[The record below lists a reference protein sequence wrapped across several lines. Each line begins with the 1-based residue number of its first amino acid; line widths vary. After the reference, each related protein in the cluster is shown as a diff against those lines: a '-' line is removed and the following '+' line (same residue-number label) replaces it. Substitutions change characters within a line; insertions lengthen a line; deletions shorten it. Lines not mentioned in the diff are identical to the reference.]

1 MKDVNGDMEGLFRRA
16 AEKYPLRTDSAD
28 WDRLSAA
35 LDNDP
40 GPPSDADE
48 DENRRRR
55 GIFWW
60 WLLLPL
66 AGALAFYGWRA
77 TMHPSTHLSKAPAA
91 IMAPVTG
98 TAAAPGTGT
107 TAAPGTGTTAAP
119 GTGTTAAPA
128 TVTTAAPATTLA
140 GGAAATTG
148 GAGRQGGGTTDGSMQ
163 RTEANRAVTQGGGT
177 AGGGTTGGASAQ
189 AGGVSSGDVTSTERS
204 RVTGTGGRRTIGSR
218 TIGSRTTGVRT
229 TGVPGERRGATA
241 SAGKAGHTADTDG
254 GNMKSDANNDRFD
267 AAKIDGGATVG
278 GGGIVGRGGLGAGN
292 GVGASNGID
301 GRNGVEGR
309 SKIDSRRASTAGS
322 FNLMVDVKAPAARED
337 SSAKQTKKATA
348 KSSHGH
354 GYIGLTGA
362 PDLSSVKMQ
371 ATKGVGTTWGL
382 LLGYSFNDHWAV
394 ESGVSLDRKK
404 YYTAGEYFS
413 KEGDP
418 ALLPYTVNS
427 VNGTCNMWEIPLNVR
442 YNFNP
447 GSKITWF
454 ATTGLS
460 TYLMTKQQYTYS
472 LETSGSNYPWNQNW
486 STTVPSN
493 YLFSIINI
501 SGGFER
507 QIGQIGNLRIEPY
520 LRIPLSGIGS
530 GKLPIMSAG
539 INIGITRRL
548 W

>member
-1 MKDVNGDMEGLFRRA
+1 MKHVNGDMEDLFRRA

-35 LDNDP
+35 LDKDP
-40 GPPSDADE
+40 GPPSNADE
-48 DENRRRR
+48 DEKRRRR

-66 AGALAFYGWRA
+66 VGGLGFYAWRA
-77 TMHPSTHLSKAPAA
+77 TVRPSTHLAKAPGA
-91 IMAPVTG
+91 IAAPV
-98 TAAAPGTGT
+98 TGT
-107 TAAPGTGTTAAP
+107 TAAPAVAP
-119 GTGTTAAPA
+119 ATGTTAAPA
-128 TVTTAAPATTLA
+128 TTPA

-148 GAGRQGGGTTDGSMQ
+148 GAG
-163 RTEANRAVTQGGGT
+163 TQGGGT
-177 AGGGTTGGASAQ
+177 ASGGATGKASAQ
-189 AGGVSSGDVTSTERS
+189 TGGVLSGDVTSTERA
-204 RVTGTGGRRTIGSR
+204 RVTGTGGKRTIGL
-218 TIGSRTTGVRT
+218 RTTGL
-229 TGVPGERRGATA
+229 PGERRGATA
-241 SAGKAGHTADTDG
+241 SAAKAGHKAHTDG
-254 GNMKSDANNDRFD
+254 GNMTSDANNDRFD
-267 AAKIDGGATVG
+267 AAKIG
-278 GGGIVGRGGLGAGN
+278 GGGINSGGATTGNGAGAGN
-292 GVGASNGID
+292 VVNG
-301 GRNGVEGR
+301 RSGVEGR

-322 FNLMVDVKAPAARED
+322 FNLVVDVKAPAARKD
-337 SSAKQTKKATA
+337 SSAKQPKKATA
-348 KSSHGH
+348 KSSHSH

-362 PDLSSVKMQ
+362 PDLSTVKMQ

-382 LLGYSFNDHWAV
+382 VLGYSFNDHWAV

-427 VNGTCNMWEIPLNVR
+427 VNGTCDMWEIPLNVR

-493 YLFSIINI
+493 YLFSIVNI

-507 QIGQIGNLRIEPY
+507 RIGQIGNLRIEPY
-520 LRIPLSGIGS
+520 VRLPLSGIGS